1 MKLFKFFVTAVLFL
15 AASPASFAQT
25 AEPVDKLLEKL
36 PMEKIMKDA
45 ITADDIDML
54 ANVFK
59 SALAGKEAKVPEEFT
74 QRIAS
79 KAEKMR
85 VELTPIFSQLI
96 DEIVKSIKLETKEQR
111 L

>member
-1 MKLFKFFVTAVLFL
+1 MKSFKYFVLGFTLL
-15 AASPASFAQT
+15 LMPYLSMAQT
-25 AEPVDKLLEKL
+25 TKPVDKLIEKL
-36 PMEKIMKDA
+36 PIEKMIKDA

-74 QRIAS
+74 QRIAG
-79 KAEKMR
+79 KAEKLR
-85 VELTPIFSQLI
+85 VELTPIFTQLI
-96 DEIVKSIKLETKEQR
+96 DEIVKSIKLETQQQR

>member
-1 MKLFKFFVTAVLFL
+1 MKLSKFIVLAILFFGVPL
-15 AASPASFAQT
+15 TSMAQNT
-25 AEPVDKLLEKL
+25 EPVDKLLEKL
-36 PMEKIMKDA
+36 PMEKMLKEA

-59 SALAGKEAKVPEEFT
+59 SALGGKEVAVPEEFT

-79 KAEKMR
+79 KAEKLR
-85 VELTPIFSQLI
+85 IELTPIFSQLI
-96 DEIVKSIKLETKEQR
+96 DEIVKSIKLETQAQR